1 MATSNLPAM
10 VVVGTGMVLDVV
22 EAELPFGHAG
32 VCDCDGRQIVIEAR
46 QPKVVKHATLLQG
59 LLTLVN
65 NKLVNGGFI
74 TPEETPSEQYIEDVS
89 SLLLLMLVLSD
100 LWEGV
105 TPTEATEWVAE
116 EGRGME
122 CDCQP
127 DTLMLLEQA
136 RKQLRAE
143 ECGDIIQAARW
154 LSEGKRVTR
163 PEWRMDPKGYL
174 YLDEVDPG
182 DNPTVFWC
190 WTATA
195 RNSQTKMPWNPSP
208 EELLY
213 TDYVRCE

>member
-74 TPEETPSEQYIEDVS
+74 TPEETPSEEYIAEAS
-89 SLLLLMLVLSD
+89 ELLLLMLALSG
-100 LWEGV
+100 LWNGV
-105 TPTEATEWVAE
+105 TSAEAAEWVAE

-143 ECGDIIQAARW
+143 ECGDIIQTARW
-154 LSEGKRVTR
+154 LLEGKRVKR
-163 PEWRMDPKGYL
+163 SCWNVGYL
-174 YLDEVDPG
+174 YLDRENPG
-182 DNPTVFWC
+182 DDLTVFLYYPPKQ
-190 WTATA
+190 
-195 RNSQTKMPWNPSP
+195 RMPWNPSP
-208 EELLY
+208 KELLY
-213 TDYVRCE
+213 TDYVRCEW